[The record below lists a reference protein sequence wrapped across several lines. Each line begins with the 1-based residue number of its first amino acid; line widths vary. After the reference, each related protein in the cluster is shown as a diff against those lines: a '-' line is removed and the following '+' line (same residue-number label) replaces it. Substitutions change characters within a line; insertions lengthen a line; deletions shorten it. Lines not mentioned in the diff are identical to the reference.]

1 MNKQKIKKLFKNKKF
16 VIKFSLAVICLM
28 CVIMLL
34 LILSPNAGKSVYGNR
49 LKGIK
54 DIKFTNSDKD
64 KVTKTLKENEK
75 VTDAKLNVHGKI
87 INIIFNVEK
96 DTSLDDSK
104 AIAASA
110 VNEFSDSVREFYDV
124 QVIITKNDE
133 EKDEN
138 GNKSFP
144 IMGYKNSSSEG
155 LVW

>member
-16 VIKFSLAVICLM
+16 VVKFSLAVICLI
-28 CVIMLL
+28 CIIMLL
-34 LILSPNAGKSVYGNR
+34 LILSPNTGKSVYGNR

-54 DIKFTNSDKD
+54 DIKFTTSDKN
-64 KVTKTLKENEK
+64 KVTSALKENEK
-75 VTDAKLNVHGKI
+75 VTDAKMNVHGKI
-87 INIIFNVEK
+87 VNIIFNVEK
-96 DTSLDDSK
+96 DTSVDDSK
-104 AIAASA
+104 AIAASSL
-110 VNEFSDSVREFYDV
+110 EKFSSDVKGFYDIE
-124 QVIITKNDE
+124 VIITKNDE

>member
-1 MNKQKIKKLFKNKKF
+1 MNKEKIKKLFKNKKF
-16 VIKFSLAVICLM
+16 VVKFSLAAICLI

-54 DIKFTNSDKD
+54 DIKFTSSDKN
-64 KVTKTLKENEK
+64 KVTSSLKENEK
-75 VTDAKLNVHGKI
+75 VTDAKMNVHGKI
-87 INIIFNVEK
+87 INVIFNVEK
-96 DTSLDDSK
+96 DTSMDDSK
-104 AIAASA
+104 AMAASA
-110 VNEFSDSVREFYDV
+110 INNLSEDVKGFYDIE
-124 QVIITKNDE
+124 VIITKKDE

>member
-16 VIKFSLAVICLM
+16 VVKFSLAVICLI
-28 CVIMLL
+28 CLIMLL
-34 LILSPNAGKSVYGNR
+34 LILSPNTGKSVYGNR

-54 DIKFTNSDKD
+54 NIKFTTSDKN
-64 KVTKTLKENEK
+64 KVTNALKENEK
-75 VTDAKLNVHGKI
+75 VTDAKMNVHGKI
-87 INIIFNVEK
+87 VNIIFNVEK
-96 DTSLDDSK
+96 DTSVDDSK
-104 AIAASA
+104 TIAASSL
-110 VNEFSDSVREFYDV
+110 EKFSSDVKEFYDIE
-124 QVIITKNDE
+124 VIITKNDE